1 MGKTLTKPGL
11 AQHAF
16 TRSNSSVLLADIST
30 IAPSAEKA

>member
-1 MGKTLTKPGL
+1 L